1 MELHLEI
8 AIHRPF
14 RVLRE
19 AMLAGPES
27 WLPVEGANGELVG
40 LQPGVEPAP
49 ARRGAVDVGTVRRWS
64 RGVEVP
70 VAWQSQ
76 DGPAGSAAFE
86 GTLRIEP
93 LVAGS
98 SRLRLDGSCQLPVTW
113 PPGRADMA
121 LVHRDAHAIARD
133 FFDRAAA
140 LLDRWA
146 RTQVQSDHATG
157 GPT

>member
-14 RVLRE
+14 RVLRD
-19 AMLAGPES
+19 AILAGPDS
-27 WLPVEGANGELVG
+27 WLPAEGGEMKPLG
-40 LQPGVEPAP
+40 LQAGLEGTH
-49 ARRGAVDVGTVRRWS
+49 ARRATVDVGSVRRNS
-64 RGVEVP
+64 RLVEVP
-70 VAWQSQ
+70 VAWQSL
-76 DGPAGSAAFE
+76 DGPTGSAAFE
-86 GTLRIEP
+86 GTLRVEP

-98 SRLRLDGSCQLPVTW
+98 SRLRLDGRCELSMTW

-121 LVHRDAHAIARD
+121 VVHRNAHALARD
-133 FFDRAAA
+133 FFDRTAA